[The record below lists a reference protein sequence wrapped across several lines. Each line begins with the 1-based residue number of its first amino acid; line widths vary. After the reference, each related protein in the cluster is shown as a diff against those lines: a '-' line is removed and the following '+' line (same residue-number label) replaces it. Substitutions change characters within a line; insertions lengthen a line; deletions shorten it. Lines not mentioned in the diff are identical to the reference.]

1 MSLPAVSALGPLPF
15 ELIVSD
21 GKPLEDSLHL
31 VQMSLLTHLIGR
43 AMAEQGRTRFFTAA
57 NTFVY
62 YSVEQAREVFREV
75 TQNLPERA
83 FRGPDI
89 YFVDDVDPRD
99 RSHWVAW
106 EEDGRLPDV
115 IFELLSRSTKQKDRT
130 KKKELYAQD
139 FGTAEYYL
147 YDWKRRTLEG
157 NRLAPGGGVY
167 RPMTPDAQGRFWS
180 EQLGA
185 FVGLW
190 HGVWDRHEYTWIRL
204 FHADGSL
211 VLTKAEAE
219 EQRAETAEQR
229 AEAERRRAEA
239 AEAELARLRA
249 LLDRAPES

>member
-15 ELIVSD
+15 ELIESD
-21 GKPLEDSLHL
+21 GKPLENSLHL

-62 YSVEQAREVFREV
+62 YSVQQAQEVYREV

-99 RSHWVAW
+99 RGHWVGW

-115 IFELLSRSTKQKDRT
+115 IFELLSPSTKHKDRT
-130 KKKELYAQD
+130 KKKDLYARV
-139 FGTAEYYL
+139 FGTEEYYL
-147 YDWKRRTLEG
+147 YDWSGRKLEG
-157 NRLAPGGGVY
+157 NRLVPGGVY
-167 RPMTPDAQGRFWS
+167 RPMVPDAQGRFWS

-190 HGVWDRHEYTWIRL
+190 DGVWDRHEYTWIRL
-204 FHADGSL
+204 FHSDESL
-211 VLTKAEAE
+211 VLTKDEA
-219 EQRAETAEQR
+219 AEQ
-229 AEAERRRAEA
+229 RAEA

-249 LLDRAPES
+249 LLDRAPGR

>member
-15 ELIVSD
+15 DPIVSD

-43 AMAEQGRTRFFTAA
+43 TMAEQGRPRFFTAA

-62 YSVEQAREVFREV
+62 YSVQQAQEVFQEV

-89 YFVDDVDPRD
+89 YFVDNVDPRD

-115 IFELLSRSTKQKDRT
+115 IFELLSRSTKHKDRT
-130 KKKELYAQD
+130 KKKDLYAQV
-139 FGTAEYYL
+139 FGTPEYYL
-147 YDWKRRTLEG
+147 YDWKHRKLEG
-157 NRLAPGGGVY
+157 NRLVPGGVY

-185 FVGLW
+185 SVGLW

-211 VLTKAEAE
+211 VLAKSEAAEQKAEAE
-219 EQRAETAEQR
+219 S
-229 AEAERRRAEA
+229 RRAEA

-249 LLDRAPES
+249 ALDRAVP

>member
-15 ELIVSD
+15 KLIVSD

-43 AMAEQGRTRFFTAA
+43 AMAEQGRTNFFTAA

-62 YSVEQAREVFREV
+62 YSVQQAEEVFREV

-89 YFVDDVDPRD
+89 YFVDNVDPRD

-115 IFELLSRSTKQKDRT
+115 IFELLSRSTKHKDRT
-130 KKKELYAQD
+130 KKKDLYARV

-157 NRLAPGGGVY
+157 NRLSHGGGY
-167 RPMTPDAQGRFWS
+167 RSMLPDAQGRFWS

-211 VLTKAEAE
+211 VLTMSEAAEQEAEA
-219 EQRAETAEQR
+219 QRRR
-229 AEAERRRAEA
+229 AEAERQRAEA

-249 LLDRAPES
+249 LLDRATGG

>member
-43 AMAEQGRTRFFTAA
+43 AMAEQGRTDFFTAA

-62 YSVEQAREVFREV
+62 YSVEQAQEVFREV
-75 TQNLPERA
+75 TQSLPERA

-89 YFVDDVDPRD
+89 YFVDNVDPRD
-99 RSHWVAW
+99 RSHWVTW

-115 IFELLSRSTKQKDRT
+115 IFELLSPSTKRTDRT
-130 KKKELYAQD
+130 KKKDLYARI

-157 NRLAPGGGVY
+157 NRLAPGGVY
-167 RPMTPDAQGRFWS
+167 RQMPHDAQGRFWS
-180 EQLGA
+180 EQLGT

-190 HGVWDRHEYTWIRL
+190 DGVWDRHEYTWIRL

-211 VLTKAEAE
+211 VLTTSEA
-219 EQRAETAEQR
+219 AEQR

-239 AEAELARLRA
+239 AEAELAGCVPCSIRHF
-249 LLDRAPES
+249 S